1 MVTNVSDNVAYIW
14 FLPVMLQIV
23 APLVILS
30 CWLPVS
36 VLRKCASI
44 FSKQNTIVTQS
55 T

>member
-1 MVTNVSDNVAYIW
+1 MAVSDYLVYLW

-30 CWLPVS
+30 YWLPVS
-36 VLRKCASI
+36 VLRKCSSI
-44 FSKQNTIVTQS
+44 FSKQNTIATQS